1 MSVSEI
7 EIPTEMSNVMVT
19 SRDRALTASTNAP
32 EAARLR
38 VSVVIPLYNERDT
51 ILEVLNRVR
60 RQQDIHEIII
70 VDDGSTDGSR
80 DVLAREVEGQ
90 IDDVYVE
97 YLPRNSGKGAALRQ
111 GLSRVSGDVVIIQD
125 ADLEYDPRDYDRLL
139 EPIRDGRADVVYGSR
154 FKGDSGRVLFFWHS
168 VGNQFL
174 TLLSNM
180 LTNLN
185 FTDMETGYKVFR
197 AEVIKGMPLKSNR
210 FGFEPEFTAKIAK
223 RGWRIY
229 EVPISYSG
237 RDYSEGK
244 KITWRDGV
252 AALFQVVWYRMF
264 D

>member
-1 MSVSEI
+1 MSVGEI
-7 EIPTEMSNVMVT
+7 EILTDMSNVMAA
-19 SRDRALTASTNAP
+19 SRDRAITTTAP
-32 EAARLR
+32 EAARLK

-60 RQQDIHEIII
+60 RQDDIHEIVI
-70 VDDGSTDGSR
+70 VDDGSTDGTR
-80 DVLAREVEGQ
+80 QVLAQEVEDQ
-90 IDDVYVE
+90 IDDVLVE

-125 ADLEYDPRDYDRLL
+125 ADLEYDPRDYARLL

-168 VGNQFL
+168 VGNKFL
-174 TLLSNM
+174 TTLSNM

-197 AEVIKGMPLKSNR
+197 AEVISGMRLRSNR

-252 AALFQVVWYRMF
+252 AALFQVVWYRLF

>member
-1 MSVSEI
+1 MSVSEL
-7 EIPTEMSNVMVT
+7 EILPEMSTVRIASRPHAVT
-19 SRDRALTASTNAP
+19 TSSTAP
-32 EAARLR
+32 QAARLR

-51 ILEVLNRVR
+51 ILEILDRVK
-60 RQQDIHEIII
+60 RQQDIHEIVV

-80 DVLAREVEGQ
+80 DVLAQSVEGQ
-90 IDDVYVE
+90 IDDVIVE
-97 YLPRNSGKGAALRQ
+97 YQPSNLGKGAALRR
-111 GLSRVSGDVVIIQD
+111 GLSRVTGDVVIIQD

-168 VGNQFL
+168 VGNKFL

-223 RGWRIY
+223 RGCRIY

-244 KITWRDGV
+244 KITWRDGL

>member
-1 MSVSEI
+1 
-7 EIPTEMSNVMVT
+7 MSNLVAIHEDRVL
-19 SRDRALTASTNAP
+19 SRAATASEVLP
-32 EAARLR
+32 LR
-38 VSVVIPLYNERDT
+38 VSVVIPLYNEQDT
-51 ILEVLNRVR
+51 ILEILRRVQ
-60 RQQDIHEIII
+60 RQKDIHEIVI
-70 VDDGSTDGSR
+70 VDDGSTDGTR
-80 DVLAREVEGQ
+80 EVLAREVEGQ
-90 IDDVYVE
+90 IDGVFVE
-97 YLPRNSGKGAALRQ
+97 YQPQNSGKGAALRR
-111 GLSRVSGDVVIIQD
+111 GLARVSGNVVIIQD
-125 ADLEYDPRDYDRLL
+125 ADLEYDPRDYARLL

-168 VGNQFL
+168 VGNKFL

-197 AEVIKGMPLKSNR
+197 SEVIGGMRLKSNR

-223 RGWRIY
+223 GGWRIY

-244 KITWRDGV
+244 KITWRDGL
-252 AALFQVVWYRMF
+252 AALFQVVWYRWF

>member
-1 MSVSEI
+1 
-7 EIPTEMSNVMVT
+7 MSNVAVIPT
-19 SRDRALTASTNAP
+19 DRALNRAATAP
-32 EAARLR
+32 EVACLR

-51 ILEVLNRVR
+51 ILEVLSRVK
-60 RQQDIHEIII
+60 RQDDIHEIVI
-70 VDDGSTDGSR
+70 VDDGSTDGTR
-80 DVLAREVEGQ
+80 QVLADEIEGRM
-90 IDDVYVE
+90 DGVFVE
-97 YLPRNSGKGAALRQ
+97 YQPRNSGKGAALRR

-125 ADLEYDPRDYDRLL
+125 ADLEYDPRDYARLL

-154 FKGDSGRVLFFWHS
+154 FKGDAGRVLFFWHS
-168 VGNQFL
+168 VGNKFL

-185 FTDMETGYKVFR
+185 FTDIETGYKCFR
-197 AEVIKGMPLKSNR
+197 VEVIKGMRLKSNR

-223 RGWRIY
+223 GGWRIY

-244 KITWRDGV
+244 KITWRDGL
-252 AALFQVVWYRMF
+252 AALFQVVWYRWF

>member
-1 MSVSEI
+1 MSVAEI
-7 EIPTEMSNVMVT
+7 EIHTEMSNVMVA
-19 SRDRALTASTNAP
+19 SRDHAIPAPTCAP
-32 EAARLR
+32 EAAPLR

-60 RQQDIHEIII
+60 RQDDIHEIII

-80 DVLAREVEGQ
+80 DVLVREVEGQ
-90 IDDVYVE
+90 IDQVSVE
-97 YLPRNSGKGAALRQ
+97 YQPHNSGKGAALRR

-125 ADLEYDPRDYDRLL
+125 ADLEYDPRDYARLL

-168 VGNQFL
+168 VGNKFL

-197 AEVIKGMPLKSNR
+197 AEVISGMRLRSNR

-223 RGWRIY
+223 GGWRIY

-252 AALFQVVWYRMF
+252 AALFQVVWYRWF

>member
-1 MSVSEI
+1 
-7 EIPTEMSNVMVT
+7 
-19 SRDRALTASTNAP
+19 
-32 EAARLR
+32 
-38 VSVVIPLYNERDT
+38 VVVPLFNERET
-51 ILEVLNRVR
+51 ILEVIRRVKL
-60 RQQDIHEIII
+60 QDEIHEIVI
-70 VDDGSTDGSR
+70 VDDGSTDGTR
-80 DVLAREVEGQ
+80 QVLADKVEEQTEG
-90 IDDVYVE
+90 VLVE
-97 YLPRNSGKGAALRQ
+97 YLARNSGKGAALRR
-111 GLSRVSGDVVIIQD
+111 GLSRVTGDVIIIQD
-125 ADLEYDPRDYDRLL
+125 ADLEYDPRDYARLL

-168 VGNQFL
+168 VGNKFL

-197 AEVIKGMPLKSNR
+197 AEVIKGMRLRSNR

-223 RGWRIY
+223 AGWRIY

-244 KITWRDGV
+244 KITWRDGL
-252 AALFQVVWYRMF
+252 AALFQVVWYRLF

>member
-1 MSVSEI
+1 MSVGEMEI
-7 EIPTEMSNVMVT
+7 LTEMNNVVVMPG
-19 SRDRALTASTNAP
+19 DRAITRPTAAP
-32 EAARLR
+32 ETARLK

-51 ILEVLNRVR
+51 ILEVLKRVK
-60 RQQDIHEIII
+60 RQDDIHEIVI
-70 VDDGSTDGSR
+70 VDDGSTDGTR
-80 DVLAREVEGQ
+80 QVLAQEIEGQ
-90 IDDVYVE
+90 MDDVFVE
-97 YLPRNSGKGAALRQ
+97 YQPENSGKGAALRR
-111 GLSRVSGDVVIIQD
+111 GLSRVSGNVVIIQD
-125 ADLEYDPRDYDRLL
+125 ADLEYDPRDYARLL

-168 VGNQFL
+168 VGNKFL

-197 AEVIKGMPLKSNR
+197 TEVISAMRLKSNR

-223 RGWRIY
+223 GGWRIY

-244 KITWRDGV
+244 KITWRDGF
-252 AALFQVVWYRMF
+252 AALFQVVWYRWF

>member
-1 MSVSEI
+1 MSVSEL
-7 EIPTEMSNVMVT
+7 EILPEMSNVRVA
-19 SRDRALTASTNAP
+19 SRPHSINVPSTEP
-32 EAARLR
+32 QVARLR

-51 ILEVLNRVR
+51 ILEVLDRVR
-60 RQQDIHEIII
+60 RQQDIHEVVI

-80 DVLAREVEGQ
+80 DVLAQSVEGR
-90 IDDVYVE
+90 IDDVIVE
-97 YLPRNSGKGAALRQ
+97 YQPRNLGKGAALRQ
-111 GLSRVSGDVVIIQD
+111 GLSRVTGDVVIIQD

-168 VGNQFL
+168 VGNKFL

-185 FTDMETGYKVFR
+185 FTDMETGYKCFR

-244 KITWRDGV
+244 KITWRDGL